1 MAAALHQ
8 AQLAAQHQEVP
19 VGAVLVCGGK
29 VITQAFNQTETSG
42 NPTAHA
48 EMLCIQ
54 QAALKLGG
62 WRLLES
68 TLYVTLE
75 PCPMCAGALLQSR
88 MGTLVYG
95 ARNTLLGDTSADTAV
110 PCVKDQSCHVAI
122 NFDSLA
128 TSSFALHGS
137 CHVGINFDSLATS
150 CFALTWYVIFG
161 QELMEAGFHFCHDKI
176 LTTVQQQCPADHIL
190 FMTTCRSV
198 ISAGPE
204 QCVHAIMSCNCSGV
218 LHAQVRRGV
227 LAHECGNTM
236 KQFFKERR
244 QALHTSSKPDC

>member
-1 MAAALHQ
+1 MVTVYPKKSCCASLFGRKPALASRIQQISAHIQSRSIHTTAVPEQQEGQDTEFMTAALHQ
-8 AQLAAQHQEVP
+8 ASLAAQQQEVP

-29 VITQAFNQTETSG
+29 IITQAFNQTEKSG

-95 ARNTLLGDTSADTAV
+95 ARNTLLGADGSWVSLLPRQNIDDRMATV
-110 PCVKDQSCHVAI
+110 PSKPHP
-122 NFDSLA
+122 
-128 TSSFALHGS
+128 
-137 CHVGINFDSLATS
+137 
-150 CFALTWYVIFG
+150 
-161 QELMEAGFHFCHDKI
+161 FHNN
-176 LTTVQQQCPADHIL
+176 
-190 FMTTCRSV
+190 M
-198 ISAGPE
+198 
-204 QCVHAIMSCNCSGV
+204 
-218 LHAQVRRGV
+218 QVRRGV
-227 LAHECGNTM
+227 LANECGNIM

-244 QALHTSSKPDC
+244 QALHIASKPDV

>member
-8 AQLAAQHQEVP
+8 AQLAAQQQEVP

-29 VITQAFNQTETSG
+29 IITQAFNQTEKSG

-88 MGTLVYG
+88 VGTLVYG
-95 ARNTLLGDTSADTAV
+95 ARNTLLGDTSADTPV
-110 PCVKDQSCHVAI
+110 PCVKDQSCHVAT
-122 NFDSLA
+122 LKA
-128 TSSFALHGS
+128 
-137 CHVGINFDSLATS
+137 
-150 CFALTWYVIFG
+150 W
-161 QELMEAGFHFCHDKI
+161 
-176 LTTVQQQCPADHIL
+176 P
-190 FMTTCRSV
+190 
-198 ISAGPE
+198 
-204 QCVHAIMSCNCSGV
+204 
-218 LHAQVRRGV
+218 
-227 LAHECGNTM
+227 
-236 KQFFKERR
+236 
-244 QALHTSSKPDC
+244 